1 MIFKDIEYLAHREE
15 MKKIYSSD
23 TMCIAKFLTS
33 TIYLQT
39 GTTHSCYHPSP
50 HYIPLSEI
58 QSNPS
63 AIHNTKHKKE
73 QRKIMLSGGRPEEC
87 NYCWKIEDLG
97 ESPVRAGG
105 PSATR
110 SARKLAVVESTIS
123 DRLEKSKNETL
134 ITPEAHEDIKK
145 YGWDYNYIPSYMEI
159 SFGNECNQKCF
170 YCHPKASSRWQK
182 EMEEFGPIPGEPQL
196 QRLHETIYKEEA
208 NPYLDAFWKWWP
220 ELSTKIKVLR
230 LTGGEPLI
238 QRSIWQ
244 FLDLLESHNNPDLIF
259 QLNSNL
265 NIKPIL
271 VKKLVEKVNWLLE
284 NNKIKM
290 FNFYTSLESWGER
303 AEYARYGLDL
313 NLWENNLKYIIKN
326 LLNDK
331 PEPRSTIHIMNTFNV
346 LSVTSYKQFLE
357 KILEW
362 RQEFAKD
369 NSVGK
374 VYFDIPHAT
383 EPSHVILPILPDS
396 YLKYFNEIE
405 EFITD
410 NLWKSKDGTPYHHW
424 FTDEELIQFKRIGA
438 YFKTSLKQQECMP
451 FDRPEYLSP
460 HQIDN
465 ARKNFK
471 RFVDA
476 LDKRR
481 NTSFLETFPEMKDFY
496 ELCEVIEEDS
506 QYSATCEKY
515 MLSDKKIEFHYDDW
529 FYITRPTLSNRL
541 LKYRETNHYR
551 TLVYKNDELV
561 EEIK

>member
-1 MIFKDIEYLAHREE
+1 MIYKDIDYLAHGEE
-15 MKKIYSSD
+15 MTKLYNVD
-23 TMCIAKFLTS
+23 TMCTAKFLTS
-33 TIYLQT
+33 TTYLQT

-73 QRKIMLSGGRPEEC
+73 QRKKMLCGERPEEC
-87 NYCWKIEDLG
+87 NYCWNIEDLG
-97 ESPVRAGG
+97 ESHV
-105 PSATR
+105 
-110 SARKLAVVESTIS
+110 S
-123 DRLEKSKNETL
+123 DRIIKSKNETL
-134 ITPEAHEDIKK
+134 IIPGAHKFIKEH
-145 YGWDYNYIPSYMEI
+145 GWDHNYIPSYMEI

-170 YCHPKASSRWQK
+170 YCHPKASSRWQN
-182 EMEEFGPIPGEPQL
+182 EMEEFGYIKGAPQL
-196 QRLHETIYKEEA
+196 QRLHETIYKEDA
-208 NPYLDAFWKWWP
+208 NPYLNAFWKWWP

-238 QRSIWQ
+238 QKSIWR
-244 FLDLLESHNNPDLIF
+244 FLDMLEDHNNPDLIF

-265 NIKPIL
+265 NVKPVL
-271 VKKLVEKVNWLLE
+271 VKKLIEKVNLLLK
-284 NNKIKM
+284 NNKIKK
-290 FNFYTSLESWGER
+290 FNLYTSLESWGER
-303 AEYARYGLDL
+303 AEYARCGLDL
-313 NLWENNLKYIIKN
+313 NLWEDNLKYVIKN
-326 LLNDK
+326 VQKFKHDTTDWSN
-331 PEPRSTIHIMNTFNV
+331 PCSTIHIMNTFNV
-346 LSVTSYKQFLE
+346 LSVTSYKMFLE

-362 RQEFAKD
+362 RREFAKD
-369 NSVGK
+369 NGAGK
-374 VYFDIPHAT
+374 IYFDIPHAT

-396 YLKYFNEIE
+396 YLKYFDEIE
-405 EFITD
+405 KFMED
-410 NLWKSKDGTPYHHW
+410 NLWKNPEHKAEWFSTNRYHHW
-424 FTDEELIQFKRIGA
+424 FTDEELGQFKRVSA

-471 RFVDA
+471 RFIDA

-496 ELCEVIEEDS
+496 ELCVVIEEDP
-506 QYSATCEKY
+506 QYSATCEKH
-515 MLSDKKIEFHYDDW
+515 MLSDKKVEFHYDDW
-529 FYITRPTLSNRL
+529 FFITRPTLSNRL
-541 LKYRETNHYR
+541 LKYRETNHYS